1 MIIYLIIGIIFALF
15 LFWLVP
21 KDMTISYFLC
31 SFLFWP
37 IVLILLVFILGFVL
51 GEINK
56 IMQETGMDFDEAAKN
71 YMDNYEEKH
80 YGTKRKD
87 DDLNNL

>member
-37 IVLILLVFILGFVL
+37 IVLILLIFISGFVL

-56 IMQETGMDFDEAAKN
+56 IMQETGMCFDEAAKN
-71 YMDNYEEKH
+71 YMDNYEAKQH
-80 YGTKRKD
+80 GTKQKD
-87 DDLNNL
+87 DDLNSL

>member
-1 MIIYLIIGIIFALF
+1 MIIYLIIGIIFTLF

-21 KDMTISYFLC
+21 RDMTISYFLC

-37 IVLILLVFILGFVL
+37 IVLILLIFILGFVL

-71 YMDNYEEKH
+71 YMNDYEAKH
-80 YGTKRKD
+80 YRTKQKD

>member
-15 LFWLVP
+15 LFWLIP

-37 IVLILLVFILGFVL
+37 IVLILLIFILGFVLFVL

-56 IMQETGMDFDEAAKN
+56 IMQETGMDFDEAAKT
-71 YMDNYEEKH
+71 YMDDYEIKH
-80 YGTKRKD
+80 KN

>member
-37 IVLILLVFILGFVL
+37 IVLIFLIVISCFVL
-51 GEINK
+51 REINK
-56 IMQETGMDFDEAAKN
+56 IMQETGMDFDEATKT
-71 YMDNYEEKH
+71 YMDDYETKH
-80 YGTKRKD
+80 KN